1 MDIKYMLAC
10 IFMSMGP
17 AKHLKQQALI
27 FFHIDSIHTENAQIL
42 QYYIIES
49 E

>member
-17 AKHLKQQALI
+17 AKHEKVARKGRISNVFRIAGARSAEQSVGI
-27 FFHIDSIHTENAQIL
+27 K
-42 QYYIIES
+42 
-49 E
+49 